1 MNNLIEIGKI
11 VNIHGLRGDVK
22 VVPWTDF
29 PEIFEGIKKV
39 YTDGDK
45 SYKVKGVKYHK
56 SSVLLKLEGIDTP
69 ELAERMRNKVLYA
82 DKELFEDL
90 PDDTYLI
97 ADLIGVEVYDDEKSY
112 GKITDVITTGGNDVY
127 CIGTGKNQ
135 VLIPA
140 IKDVVLDVD
149 ISAKK
154 MLVKIPNGLLDD

>member
-39 YTDGDK
+39 YTDDGK

-56 SSVLLKLEGIDTP
+56 NSVLLKLDGVDTP
-69 ELAERMRNKVLYA
+69 ELAEKMRNKVIYA

-90 PDDTYLI
+90 PDNTYLI
-97 ADLIGVEVYDDEKSY
+97 ADLIGMEVCDGEKSY
-112 GKITDVITTGGNDVY
+112 GKITDVISTGGNDVY

-135 VLIPA
+135 ILIPA

-149 ISAKK
+149 ISHKK
-154 MLVKIPNGLLDD
+154 MLVKIPAGLLDD